1 MSEAGGRR
9 QRTRQLVLLAVA
21 VVAFAAMI
29 VLVATGVTRRRSA
42 RDLAF
47 GLEELD
53 VLLEDGSTAEAA
65 AMIPWLA
72 DRARTAGGAMRVL
85 KRAHAL
91 YESDG
96 LVAPLDEAA
105 KLLLAEFPANT
116 TLRSVAVFAAVRA
129 GRPDDA
135 LATAREG
142 LATDADAPYDAS
154 YDALYAALYAWTLLN
169 NPGSRLGTDRS
180 DVQATDDPAQQEPA
194 PDERTTA
201 AGSANELL
209 LAGLE
214 RTSPASDFERAWRL
228 TADARYA
235 LDAALLH
242 LHEGTPRRAVELVGT
257 AGLSQQWP
265 RFAAGLYVDR
275 ARYEEAIDI
284 ISRLPQSSL
293 DAQLRLAD
301 ASMYA
306 GEDDAAREVYDRL
319 LLLRKP
325 PLHALL
331 GRAVLD
337 DDRQRRAA
345 LIARAGELYPESFAA
360 ARAQA
365 VTGAGDGSDAIAG
378 FEGTDYEGRARLLGL
393 RLETQQDRRGYAARL
408 WTLLSEYPSSDGYRY
423 AAWYFASRGA
433 LEDLR
438 LVLERARA
446 AEGPTRGDGW
456 SLAYQG
462 LLDAAEGDWS
472 AAATRFEESF
482 VRSPSWEP
490 ALNSAVSLARNGEN
504 TRAGERLQDAL
515 LLARHSNDD
524 RRIDA
529 FLVAARA
536 SRDEAEVRR
545 LVEEA
550 LAIDPDH
557 PEALLLGAQL
567 ENAPAR

>member
-1 MSEAGGRR
+1 MSDAGGRR
-9 QRTRQLVLLAVA
+9 QRTRQLILLAVA
-21 VVAFAAMI
+21 VVAFAAML
-29 VLVATGVTRRRSA
+29 VLVATGVTRRRNA

-72 DRARTAGGAMRVL
+72 ERARTAAGAMRVL

-91 YESDG
+91 YESEG
-96 LVAPLDEAA
+96 MVAPLDEAA
-105 KLLLAEFPANT
+105 KLALAEFPANA

-135 LATAREG
+135 LATVGEG
-142 LATDADAPYDAS
+142 MGADAA
-154 YDALYAALYAWTLLN
+154 ALYASLYAWTLLN
-169 NPGSRLGTDRS
+169 NPGSRLD
-180 DVQATDDPAQQEPA
+180 A
-194 PDERTTA
+194 PRPDGRTTDA
-201 AGSANELL
+201 TESELL

-228 TADARYA
+228 TADPRYA

-242 LHEGTPRRAVELVGT
+242 LHEGATERAVELVT
-257 AGLSQQWP
+257 AAGLSQRWP
-265 RFAAGLYVDR
+265 LFAAGLYVDR
-275 ARYEEAIDI
+275 ARYDQAIGI
-284 ISRLPQSSL
+284 LSRLPESSVE
-293 DAQLRLAD
+293 ARLRLAD
-301 ASMYA
+301 AFMYA
-306 GEDDAAREVYDRL
+306 GEESDAREAYDRL

-331 GRAVLD
+331 GRAVLAD
-337 DDRQRRAA
+337 DGHRRRA

-365 VTGAGDGSDAIAG
+365 VTGAGDGADALAR
-378 FEGTDYEGRARLLGL
+378 FEATEYEGRARLLEL
-393 RLETQQDRRGYAARL
+393 RLETRPDRRGYAARL

-446 AEGPTRGDGW
+446 AEDQARDDEW
-456 SLAYQG
+456 WLAYRG
-462 LLDAAEGDWS
+462 VLDAAEGDWAS
-472 AAATRFEESF
+472 AASRFEESF
-482 VRSPSWEP
+482 ARSPSWET
-490 ALNSAVSLARNGEN
+490 ALNAAVALVRMNEGAR
-504 TRAGERLQDAL
+504 AAERMQDAL
-515 LLARHSNDD
+515 LLARHSRED
-524 RRIDA
+524 RRITT

-536 SRDEAEVRR
+536 SREQAEIRR

-550 LAIDPDH
+550 LAIDPDN
-557 PEALLLGAQL
+557 PEALLVGAQL
-567 ENAPAR
+567 EKAPAR

>member
-1 MSEAGGRR
+1 MSDADGRR

-21 VVAFAAMI
+21 IVAFAGMI
-29 VLVATGVTRRRSA
+29 VLVATGVARRRNA

-142 LATDADAPYDAS
+142 LATDAAAP
-154 YDALYAALYAWTLLN
+154 YAALYAWTLLN
-169 NPGSRLGTDRS
+169 NPGSRLDASSPDG
-180 DVQATDDPAQQEPA
+180 QAADGE
-194 PDERTTA
+194 TA
-201 AGSANELL
+201 DGEASELL

-214 RTSPASDFERAWRL
+214 RTSPAADFERAWRL
-228 TADARYA
+228 TADPRYA

-242 LHEGTPRRAVELVGT
+242 LHEGATERAVELVT
-257 AGLSQQWP
+257 AAGLSQRWP
-265 RFAAGLYVDR
+265 LFAAGLYVDR
-275 ARYEEAIDI
+275 ARYEQAIGI
-284 ISRLPQSSL
+284 LSRLPESSVE
-293 DAQLRLAD
+293 AQLRLAD
-301 ASMYA
+301 AFMYA
-306 GEDDAAREVYDRL
+306 GEESAAREVYDRL
-319 LLLRKP
+319 LLLRTP

-331 GRAVLD
+331 GRAVLED
-337 DDRQRRAA
+337 DGRRRAA

-365 VTGAGDGSDAIAG
+365 VTGAGDGADALAG
-378 FEGTDYEGRARLLGL
+378 FEATEYEGRARLLRL
-393 RLETQQDRRGYAARL
+393 RLETRPDRRGYAARL

-446 AEGPTRGDGW
+446 ADDQARDEGW
-456 SLAYQG
+456 WLAYRG
-462 LLDAAEGDWS
+462 VLDAAEGDWT
-472 AAATRFEESF
+472 AAASRFEESF
-482 VRSPSWEP
+482 TRSPSWEA
-490 ALNSAVSLARNGEN
+490 ALNAAVALVRMDEG

-524 RRIDA
+524 RRIQT
-529 FLVAARA
+529 FLIAARA
-536 SRDEAEVRR
+536 SRDEAEIRR

-557 PEALLLGAQL
+557 PEALLVGAQL
-567 ENAPAR
+567 EKAPAR

>member
-1 MSEAGGRR
+1 MSDAGGRR

-21 VVAFAAMI
+21 IVAFAGMI
-29 VLVATGVTRRRSA
+29 VLVATGVTRRRSS

-72 DRARTAGGAMRVL
+72 DRVRTAGGAMRVL

-142 LATDADAPYDAS
+142 LGTDAAAPY
-154 YDALYAALYAWTLLN
+154 AAMYAWTLLN
-169 NPGSRLGTDRS
+169 NPGSRLGASRPDGQTTDGEAS
-180 DVQATDDPAQQEPA
+180 
-194 PDERTTA
+194 
-201 AGSANELL
+201 ELL

-214 RTSPASDFERAWRL
+214 RTSPATDFERAWRL
-228 TADARYA
+228 TADPRYA

-242 LHEGTPRRAVELVGT
+242 LHDGATERAVELVTTG
-257 AGLSQQWP
+257 GLSQRWP
-265 RFAAGLYVDR
+265 LFAAGLYVDR
-275 ARYEEAIDI
+275 ARYEQGIGI
-284 ISRLPQSSL
+284 LSRLPESSIE
-293 DAQLRLAD
+293 ARLRLAD
-301 ASMYA
+301 AFMYA
-306 GEDDAAREVYDRL
+306 GKESAAREVYDRL
-319 LLLRKP
+319 LLLRTP
-325 PLHALL
+325 PLYALL
-331 GRAVLD
+331 GRAVLA

-345 LIARAGELYPESFAA
+345 LVARAGELYPESFAA

-365 VTGAGDGSDAIAG
+365 VTGAGDGADALAG
-378 FEGTDYEGRARLLGL
+378 FEATEYEGRARLLRL
-393 RLETQQDRRGYAARL
+393 RLETRPDRRGYAARL

-446 AEGPTRGDGW
+446 AEDQARDEGW
-456 SLAYQG
+456 WLAYRG
-462 LLDAAEGDWS
+462 VLDAAERDWT
-472 AAATRFEESF
+472 AAASRFEESF
-482 VRSPSWEP
+482 TRSPSWEA
-490 ALNSAVSLARNGEN
+490 ALNAAVALVRMDEGK
-504 TRAGERLQDAL
+504 RADERLQDAL
-515 LLARHSNDD
+515 LLARHSSDG
-524 RRIDA
+524 RRIEP
-529 FLVAARA
+529 FLIAARA
-536 SRDEAEVRR
+536 SRDEAEIRR

-557 PEALLLGAQL
+557 PEALLVGAKL
-567 ENAPAR
+567 EKAPAR